1 MCVLPRACPHL
12 VFPSPTTLFPLLRH
26 HSPALHPHA
35 LSHPLSRTCPAIDTM
50 QRVVLTAARRAPCA
64 PSSVV
69 VLGVSNT
76 ACARASCAPSSAASA
91 ALRSVR
97 ARGMATEGIVIK
109 DATKADTGVASIAK
123 EEVASSKQSSSS
135 KSSSSSGGGG
145 GGGGASFIWQRFTAF
160 MTGVGVASAL
170 LYVRV
175 QEDIWASSAAVQES
189 VAATK
194 ADTAEINR
202 SLRERIAVL
211 EHEVALIKRDR

>member
-1 MCVLPRACPHL
+1 
-12 VFPSPTTLFPLLRH
+12 
-26 HSPALHPHA
+26 
-35 LSHPLSRTCPAIDTM
+35 M

-69 VLGVSNT
+69 VLGSNT

-123 EEVASSKQSSSS
+123 EEVASSKQSSS

>member
-1 MCVLPRACPHL
+1 
-12 VFPSPTTLFPLLRH
+12 
-26 HSPALHPHA
+26 
-35 LSHPLSRTCPAIDTM
+35 M

-69 VLGVSNT
+69 VLGSNT

-123 EEVASSKQSSSS
+123 EEVASSKQSSS

-145 GGGGASFIWQRFTAF
+145 GSGASFIWQRFTAF

>member
-1 MCVLPRACPHL
+1 M
-12 VFPSPTTLFPLLRH
+12 TTR
-26 HSPALHPHA
+26 PATTGL
-35 LSHPLSRTCPAIDTM
+35 
-50 QRVVLTAARRAPCA
+50 
-64 PSSVV
+64 
-69 VLGVSNT
+69 
-76 ACARASCAPSSAASA
+76 

-97 ARGMATEGIVIK
+97 ARGMATEGIIIK

-123 EEVASSKQSSSS
+123 EELAASKSSS
-135 KSSSSSGGGG
+135 KSSSSSSGS
-145 GGGGASFIWQRFTAF
+145 GGGGASFLWQRFTAF

-202 SLRERIAVL
+202 SLRERIARHYAEAYGVSVDPGQVAVTTGSSGGFVL
-211 EHEVALIKRDR
+211 SFIALFASVNAWMPTFLTRVHGMPASAA

>member
-1 MCVLPRACPHL
+1 
-12 VFPSPTTLFPLLRH
+12 
-26 HSPALHPHA
+26 
-35 LSHPLSRTCPAIDTM
+35 M

-123 EEVASSKQSSSS
+123 EEVASSKSSSS
-135 KSSSSSGGGG
+135 KSSSSSGG